1 MSAALRGV
9 VVHAHRRVPRSNAER
24 LARREATRRVVM
36 SRFDSV
42 PAGPVWGSVFAWI
55 GTLAIALLVA
65 ALYVLSN

>member
-1 MSAALRGV
+1 
-9 VVHAHRRVPRSNAER
+9 
-24 LARREATRRVVM
+24 M